1 MKTIIESILVT
12 ALAGLCVYLSSKSY
26 PYTYVGFIIVVIASL
41 ISVIILFKNNSPI
54 AKDITESPDYESES
68 LLKPSFHLATYL
80 SAKGLKP
87 KVVGDS
93 LKLKYMNRTVL
104 IKERKAFLSIE
115 LHLPFRDFY
124 NAMENTRKAVL
135 HYMESSAVSD
145 ELVCSLTVPVSN
157 IEEAID
163 SIFETKVKRCVL
175 LYEEIALN
183 PFNAMCRDTVRMM
196 IKQFLNETGDV
207 IDIDIFRKDC
217 PNPFK
222 KDLAVA
228 FSDYL
233 KEVFAIRF
241 LPENINSEGHANL
254 DTIVK
259 CLSVYVN
266 QETPYVLSKRIMQKS
281 HERTFI

>member
-1 MKTIIESILVT
+1 MKTIESILVM
-12 ALAGLCVYLSSKSY
+12 ALDALCLYFAAKCY
-26 PYTYVGFIIVVIASL
+26 PYTYMGFIIVVIASL
-41 ISVIILFKNNSPI
+41 IAIVILFKKN
-54 AKDITESPDYESES
+54 DITESPDYESES
-68 LLKPSFHLATYL
+68 LLKPSYRLATYL
-80 SAKGLKP
+80 SIKGFQP
-87 KVVGDS
+87 EVVDES
-93 LKLKYMNRTVL
+93 LKFKYMNRSVL
-104 IKERKAFLSIE
+104 IKEFKGFLSFE

-124 NAMENTRKAVL
+124 NEMAKTRKAVR
-135 HYMESSAVSD
+135 HYMEPSVVDD
-145 ELVCSLTVPVSN
+145 ELVCSLTAPVSN

-163 SIFETKVKRCVL
+163 SILETKVKRCVL

-207 IDIDIFRKDC
+207 IDIDVFRKDC

-222 KDLAVA
+222 KELAVA

>member
-1 MKTIIESILVT
+1 MKTIIDRILVT
-12 ALAGLCVYLSSKSY
+12 VLAGLCVFLTAQRY
-26 PYTYVGFIIVVIASL
+26 PYTYVAFIIVVTASL
-41 ISVIILFKNNSPI
+41 TAVVILFKNNSPI
-54 AKDITESPDYESES
+54 ADNDITESPDYGSES

-80 SAKGLKP
+80 TIKGLNP
-87 KVVGDS
+87 EVVGNS
-93 LKLKYMNRTVL
+93 LKFKYMNRTIL
-104 IKERKAFLSIE
+104 IKERKGFLSIE
-115 LHLPFRDFY
+115 LYLPFLDFY
-124 NAMENTRKAVL
+124 NAMEKTRKAVR
-135 HYMESSAVSD
+135 HYMEPSAVD
-145 ELVCSLTVPVSN
+145 DKLVCSLTVPVSN

-163 SIFETKVKRCVL
+163 SILETKVKRCVM

-183 PFNAMCRDTVRMM
+183 PFNAMCRNTVRMM
-196 IKQFLNETGDV
+196 IKQFLNETGEV
-207 IDIDIFRKDC
+207 IDIDVFKKDC

-222 KDLAVA
+222 KELAVA

-266 QETPYVLSKRIMQKS
+266 QETPYVLSKRIMQ
-281 HERTFI
+281 